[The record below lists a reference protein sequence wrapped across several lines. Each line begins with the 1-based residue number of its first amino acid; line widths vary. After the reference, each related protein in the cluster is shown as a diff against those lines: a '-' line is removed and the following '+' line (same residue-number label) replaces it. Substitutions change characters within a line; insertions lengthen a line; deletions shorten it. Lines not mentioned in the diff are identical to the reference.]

1 MHTMCI
7 RRLFHCKGLY
17 IVDINNVSMWATAV
31 SGYLFVV
38 LTLLAGARWAFKHYL
53 QNVLQ
58 DFKEAILPIQ
68 ELKPNGGSSL
78 NDKINKQIIP
88 MLNTLVE
95 KQQTIAVDVATLDGK
110 FEQHIREHGN

>member
-1 MHTMCI
+1 MPVF
-7 RRLFHCKGLY
+7 LYCKGIYVVNL
-17 IVDINNVSMWATAV
+17 DNAAMWATAV
-31 SGYLFVV
+31 SGYLFII
-38 LTLLAGARWAFKHYL
+38 LTLLAAARWVFRHYL
-53 QNVLQ
+53 ENL
-58 DFKEAILPIQ
+58 FAELKEAVLPIQ